1 MDAVFPQVTDP
12 AAGMVALDPLCP
24 ALFSRLKVE
33 EAFVGLPD
41 AIGDGCNVEEIFRQ
55 VPDGSGNLVKL
66 LWFLEAAGLLHRQ
79 GRPQDPSIDA
89 QLNAI
94 AEAPPPKASKT
105 AQAAQAPKPPAPPKK
120 SQNEPT
126 EEAASAESGDG
137 QKKRRPPMTDD
148 QLRAAHR
155 KRIGLDFYAFIGV
168 PPRAPKQAID
178 RKCKGLARRWRI
190 PGKHRT
196 LPEDVNAKVDDL
208 LAGVQLVWRTLTDDT
223 HREEYDKRMGQGR
236 APKVGDLRVASAAS
250 VQTGG
255 GQSNDKNTGR
265 DEQHSKARQLMDK
278 GDFKSALSLLKKAR
292 VDDPSSPD
300 IMADLG
306 WATWNIQGGK
316 NGDAEEFLRLA
327 LTFDSNHL
335 AGLEY
340 LAKVLVE
347 QRELETATILL
358 QRLVKLN
365 PKSQWARK
373 ALANIDKGAK

>member
-1 MDAVFPQVTDP
+1 
-12 AAGMVALDPLCP
+12 
-24 ALFSRLKVE
+24 
-33 EAFVGLPD
+33 
-41 AIGDGCNVEEIFRQ
+41 
-55 VPDGSGNLVKL
+55 
-66 LWFLEAAGLLHRQ
+66 
-79 GRPQDPSIDA
+79 
-89 QLNAI
+89 
-94 AEAPPPKASKT
+94 
-105 AQAAQAPKPPAPPKK
+105 
-120 SQNEPT
+120 
-126 EEAASAESGDG
+126 
-137 QKKRRPPMTDD
+137 
-148 QLRAAHR
+148 
-155 KRIGLDFYAFIGV
+155 
-168 PPRAPKQAID
+168 
-178 RKCKGLARRWRI
+178 
-190 PGKHRT
+190 
-196 LPEDVNAKVDDL
+196 
-208 LAGVQLVWRTLTDDT
+208 
-223 HREEYDKRMGQGR
+223 
-236 APKVGDLRVASAAS
+236 

-306 WATWNIQGGK
+306 WATWNIQGAK

-347 QRELETATILL
+347 QSELETATILL

>member
-1 MDAVFPQVTDP
+1 M
-12 AAGMVALDPLCP
+12 
-24 ALFSRLKVE
+24 
-33 EAFVGLPD
+33 
-41 AIGDGCNVEEIFRQ
+41 I
-55 VPDGSGNLVKL
+55 
-66 LWFLEAAGLLHRQ
+66 HRQ

-89 QLNAI
+89 QLKAV
-94 AEAPPPKASKT
+94 ADAPPPKPSKNVKAAAKT
-105 AQAAQAPKPPAPPKK
+105 AKAPKSAPNVPR
-120 SQNEPT
+120 
-126 EEAASAESGDG
+126 EEAPISDPGAESSDG

-190 PGKHRT
+190 PGKQRT
-196 LPEDVNAKVDDL
+196 LPEDVTNKVEEL
-208 LAGVQLVWRTLTDDT
+208 LAGVQLVWRTLTDDA
-223 HREEYDKRMGQGR
+223 HRAEYDKRMAQGR
-236 APKVGDLRVASAAS
+236 APKVGDLRVASAS
-250 VQTGG
+250 SIQSGG
-255 GQSNDKNTGR
+255 GAKKGQGTGLS
-265 DEQHSKARQLMDK
+265 EQHAKARQHMDK
-278 GDFKSALSLLKKAR
+278 GDHKAALALLKQAR

-306 WATWNIQGGK
+306 WATWNLQGAK

-327 LTFDSNHL
+327 LTFDANHL

-347 QRELETATILL
+347 QNDVETATVLI

-365 PKSQWARK
+365 PKSQWAKK
-373 ALANIDKGAK
+373 ALANLEKGTK